1 MAQALECPKQRS
13 EGGFGSAIFCM
24 LVILALVIYLI

>member
-1 MAQALECPKQRS
+1 MEQALEVRNRRS

-24 LVILALVIYLI
+24 LVILGLVIYLI